1 VLLIDTGF
9 KQNIARCLSERDLRV
24 LITPYTVDLAAIQ
37 HLSPDGIVLS
47 NGPGDP
53 ESVAQLI
60 DLTRSLIQ
68 QEDPIP
74 LLGICLGHQILGLAA
89 GARTSRLPFG
99 HHGGNHPVREEST
112 GIVTITSQNHNFQ
125 VDALSVPESSGYYVS
140 HINLSDGSVE
150 GLAHRELPVFSV
162 QYHPEAAPGPQ
173 DNRMIFDRFAAL
185 VRRRLGTTAGAT
197 TAR

>member
-1 VLLIDTGF
+1 M
-9 KQNIARCLSERDLRV
+9 
-24 LITPYTVDLAAIQ
+24 
-37 HLSPDGIVLS
+37 
-47 NGPGDP
+47 
-53 ESVAQLI
+53 
-60 DLTRSLIQ
+60 LIQ
-68 QEDPIP
+68 LEEPIP

-89 GARTSRLPFG
+89 GASTSRLPFG

-125 VDALSVPESSGYYVS
+125 VDALSLPKKSGYYVS

-150 GLAHRELPVFSV
+150 GLAHEELPVFSV

-185 VRRRLGTTAGAT
+185 VRRRFGTGG
-197 TAR
+197 